1 MLKIVAYCT
10 PYKASICQSAADNWE
25 AGVCCVHVDE
35 MTEKRQTMEGTA
47 GADGT
52 DVACT
57 RGGGVGMEASIM
69 EASITLQQ
77 TCLYVGFTAGN
88 VMIVLI
94 ILQLMHS

>member
-1 MLKIVAYCT
+1 MTFHSAFVLKIVAYCT

-52 DVACT
+52 DIAGT
-57 RGGGVGMEASIM
+57 RGGGVGMGASI
-69 EASITLQQ
+69 
-77 TCLYVGFTAGN
+77 
-88 VMIVLI
+88 
-94 ILQLMHS
+94 ILHFNTHVYL